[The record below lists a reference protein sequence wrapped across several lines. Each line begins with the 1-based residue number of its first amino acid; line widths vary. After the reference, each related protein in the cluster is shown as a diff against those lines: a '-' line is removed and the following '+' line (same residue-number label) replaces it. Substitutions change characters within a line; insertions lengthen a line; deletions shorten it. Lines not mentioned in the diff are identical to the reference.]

1 MEGVS
6 SIGSFSIKLH
16 ISLVILVE
24 LLDSVSE
31 SVQDVCISIDIGM
44 IPYLGIVIVLAISIG
59 IHQI

>member
-6 SIGSFSIKLH
+6 STVSFSIKLH